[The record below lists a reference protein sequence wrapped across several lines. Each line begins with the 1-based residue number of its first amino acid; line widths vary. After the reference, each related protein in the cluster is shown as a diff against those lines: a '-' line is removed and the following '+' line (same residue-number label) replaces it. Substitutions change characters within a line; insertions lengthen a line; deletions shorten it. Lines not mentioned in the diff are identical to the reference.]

1 MKRLATRLAALE
13 GAAPERKTNID
24 LDAMSDA
31 DLYELEDIC
40 VRLEALADQG
50 VERSAALETLT
61 PVDLS
66 LIARL
71 PVKETA

>member
-1 MKRLATRLAALE
+1 MKRLTARLAALE
-13 GAAPERKTNID
+13 CAAPERKTNID

-31 DLYELEDIC
+31 DLDELEGIC
-40 VRLEALADQG
+40 ARLEALADQG
-50 VERSAALETLT
+50 VERAAALETLT

-71 PVKETA
+71 PVKGTA